1 MIPKTWIRQFSL
13 RGLSLRQRLPILI
26 CLLLVTVMIGFTLV
40 SYYSVRRVTLK
51 SASERLADVSEQVT
65 GMFGQ
70 SAQGQIF
77 AYRAFAIRTDVKEF
91 LRTRSEDLKSSVLSS
106 MQRLTADT
114 LLVLMQLTDLDYNP
128 LLVHTNGSLEQML
141 DADSLTRMAVMEDSS
156 VIGKFHQVRGTMFHS
171 IKTPIVDTTVRGYLV
186 GWRKVSAT
194 PATLE
199 RFNKLLGENA
209 KIFVGNEDRSAWT
222 DLSGPATDPLPADI
236 EFSDPRLSYR
246 NPSGEV
252 VLAGVKSIPNTPWIF
267 VVEFPKKQ
275 IVDPANAFLKW
286 MIILGA
292 LINVIAI
299 FVTWYM
305 SRNLTRP
312 LQQLTEAATNIAGG
326 QHHHKVSVNRYDEIG
341 KLSRAF
347 NSMANKVSRSKEEL
361 ELKVEETQNMTK
373 RLRELSA
380 HLQNIREEERI
391 HIAREM
397 HDELGQ
403 LLTGFKMDVSWLHK
417 KIGSSEDPVIKEKLE
432 EMMDVVNEAARFV
445 RKLASEL
452 RPSILDDL
460 GLVPA
465 LDWHS
470 QEFKRRSN
478 INVEF
483 RTSLEDINTSK
494 DVATG
499 IFRIYQE
506 SLTNVARHAD
516 AHKVVSELEVSDNN
530 IRLTITDDGKG
541 FDARTSERKTLGILG
556 MKERAAMLGGR
567 LKIYSA
573 PGKGTTVLITV
584 PQHHGAYSTAS

>member
-13 RGLSLRQRLPILI
+13 RALSLRQRLPILI
-26 CLLLVTVMIGFTLV
+26 CFLLVTVMIGFTLV
-40 SYYSVRRVTLK
+40 SYYSVRKVTMK
-51 SASERLADVSEQVT
+51 SARDRLNNISDQVT

-77 AYRAFAIRTDVKEF
+77 AYRAFGIRTEVKEF
-91 LRTRSEDLKSSVLSS
+91 LKNPSEELKPVVLSI
-106 MQRLTADT
+106 MQRLSTDS
-114 LLVLMQLTDLDYNP
+114 LLVLLQLTGPDLRP
-128 LLVHTNGSLEQML
+128 LLVNTKGSLEQL
-141 DADSLTRMAVMEDSS
+141 ADADSLTRLALTEDTS
-156 VIGKFHQVRGTMFHS
+156 VIGKFHTVRGQMYHS
-171 IKTPIVDTTVRGYLV
+171 IKSPIVDSGVIGHLV
-186 GWRKVSAT
+186 GWRKVSST
-194 PATLE
+194 PEVLA
-199 RFNKLLGENA
+199 RFSKLLGEDA
-209 KIFVGNEDRSAWT
+209 KIFVGNEDRTVWT
-222 DLSGPATDPLPADI
+222 DLAGPVEDPLPPDAPV
-236 EFSDPRLSYR
+236 SDPGLTFKNR
-246 NPSGEV
+246 SGEV
-252 VLAGVKSIPNTPWIF
+252 MMASVKPVPNTPWIF
-267 VVEFPKKQ
+267 LVEFPKKEVVQ
-275 IVDPANAFLKW
+275 PASTFLKW
-286 MIILGA
+286 MILLGA

-305 SRNLTRP
+305 SRNLTGP
-312 LQQLTEAATNIAGG
+312 LQELTAAATSIASG
-326 QHHHKVSVNRYDEIG
+326 QDHHKVSVNRYDEIG

-347 NSMANKVSRSKEEL
+347 NTMVNKVSRSKEEL

-417 KIGSSEDPVIKEKLE
+417 KIGNSEDPVVKEKLE

-445 RKLASEL
+445 RKIASEL

-460 GLVPA
+460 GLIPA

-470 QEFKRRSN
+470 QEFKRRSG

-483 RTSLEDINTSK
+483 RTALEDINTNK

-516 AHKVVSELEVSDNN
+516 ARRVIAELELTDNN
-530 IRLTITDDGKG
+530 IQLTITDDGKG

-556 MKERAAMLGGR
+556 MKERAAMLGGQ

-584 PQHHGAYSTAS
+584 PQHQAAYSTA